1 MADTNRESFKSR
13 IGFLM
18 VSAGCAI
25 GVGNIWKF
33 PWLCGQNG
41 GGIFVLFYLIFL
53 VIMGIPIMSMEF
65 AVGRASKR
73 SSVDGFKVLEP
84 KGSGW
89 HVYGYFAI
97 AGNVL
102 LMMFYTSVAGWLI
115 NYFVKFLTG
124 TFTSGM
130 PQEEVSSAFMGMLTS
145 TPQSLI
151 YMFITVLAG
160 ALVCYLGV
168 RKGVENIT
176 KFMMSG
182 LLVLIV
188 VLAVHSLTLEG
199 AFDGVKFYL
208 VPDFKKASEIGYSNI
223 IVSAMN
229 QAFFTLSLGIGAM
242 EIFGTYMSDKKSI
255 GGEAVRI
262 TVLDTMVALLAGLI
276 IFPACFSF
284 GINPGAGPELIF
296 ITLPNVFVNMS
307 LGRVW
312 GILFFLFMVFAAMS
326 TVIAVFE
333 NIIASLMDLKGWSR
347 KKCTIIT
354 FFGVLILS
362 LPVAL
367 EYNVLEGFQIL
378 RGRGRGP
385 LDSWDFLVSNLLL
398 PIGSL
403 IYLMF
408 CCSKAGWGYDNFV
421 EECNKGE
428 GLKFPK
434 GKVIRFY
441 CQFVIPVLI
450 LFILV
455 MGL

>member
-1 MADTNRESFKSR
+1 MAENRESFKSR
-13 IGFLM
+13 LGFLM

-73 SSVDGFKVLEP
+73 SSVDGFRALEP
-84 KGSGW
+84 KESGW
-89 HVYGYFAI
+89 HVYGYFGL
-97 AGNVL
+97 AGNIL

-115 NYFVKFLTG
+115 NYCFKFVTG
-124 TFTSGM
+124 TFSAGM
-130 PQEEVSSAFMGMLTS
+130 PQPEVASVFFDMLGSTS
-145 TPQSLI
+145 QSLI
-151 YMFITVLAG
+151 FMAITVIAG

-176 KFMMSG
+176 KVMMSG

-188 VLAVHSLTLEG
+188 VLAVHSLTLKG
-199 AFDGVKFYL
+199 ALKGLKFYL
-208 VPDFKKASEIGYSNI
+208 VPDFQKASEIGYSNI

-242 EIFGTYMSDKKSI
+242 EIFGTYMNDKKTI

-296 ITLPNVFVNMS
+296 ITLPNVFVNMT
-307 LGRVW
+307 LGRLW

-333 NIIASLMDLKGWSR
+333 NIIASFMDLKHWSR
-347 KKCTIIT
+347 RKSTIIT
-354 FFGVLILS
+354 CVGILILS

-367 EYNVLEGFQIL
+367 EYNLLEGFQIL

-408 CCSKAGWGYDNFV
+408 CCSKAGWGFDNFV

-428 GLKFPK
+428 GLRFPK

-441 CQFVIPVLI
+441 CRFVIPVLI

>member
-1 MADTNRESFKSR
+1 MADSKRESFKSR

-53 VIMGIPIMSMEF
+53 VVLGIPVMSMEF
-65 AVGRASKR
+65 AVGRASRQSTVK
-73 SSVDGFKVLEP
+73 GFRKLEP

-124 TFTSGM
+124 YFSSDMPVEAVTGTFGQM
-130 PQEEVSSAFMGMLTS
+130 LSSV
-145 TPQSLI
+145 PQSLI
-151 YMFITVLAG
+151 YAAIAIIAG
-160 ALVCYLGV
+160 GVVCYLGV
-168 RKGVENIT
+168 RKGVEKVT
-176 KFMMSG
+176 KVMMSC

-188 VLAVHSLTLEG
+188 ILAINSLTLRNAGEG
-199 AFDGVKFYL
+199 LLFYL
-208 VPDFKKASEIGYSNI
+208 VPDFEKAAEIGYSNI

-242 EIFGTYMSDKKSI
+242 EIFGTYMSEKNSI
-255 GGEAVRI
+255 TGEAVRI
-262 TVLDTMVALLAGLI
+262 TILDTFVALMAGLI

-296 ITLPNVFVNMS
+296 ITLPNVFINMAG
-307 LGRVW
+307 GRIW
-312 GILFFLFMVFAAMS
+312 GSLFFLFMVFAAMS

-333 NIIASLMDLKGWSR
+333 NIIASFMDLLGWSR
-347 KKCTIIT
+347 KKSTIVT
-354 FFGVLILS
+354 TVGVLILS
-362 LPVAL
+362 LPVIF
-367 EYNVLEGFQIL
+367 EYNLLEGFQIL

-408 CCSKAGWGYDNFV
+408 CCSKAGWGYENFIA
-421 EECNKGE
+421 ECNKGT
-428 GLKFPK
+428 GMRFPR
-434 GKVIRFY
+434 GKVVAF
-441 CQFVIPVLI
+441 FVKFCIPVLI
-450 LFILV
+450 IFILV